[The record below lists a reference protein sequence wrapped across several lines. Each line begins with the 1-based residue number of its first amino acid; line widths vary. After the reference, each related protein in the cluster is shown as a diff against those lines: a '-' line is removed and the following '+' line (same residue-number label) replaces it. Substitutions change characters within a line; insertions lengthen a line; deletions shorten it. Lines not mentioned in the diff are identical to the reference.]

1 MKIIIAGG
9 TGSIG
14 TSLVE
19 QLKVDN
25 EIIILTRSKD
35 KVISKSIKQINY
47 SENLNIWSHELED
60 SDVLIN
66 LVGERIDR
74 KRWSKKQKK
83 KILKSRLDSIDKLS
97 KALNLIEHKPQ
108 LIINASAV
116 GFYSYS
122 YEMQNEL
129 NTFGN
134 HFLSEVC
141 HQWEAKAKKEFE
153 NKSQKLAIIR
163 IGVVLDKKSGIIDK
177 LQLIFKLGFGA
188 ILGNGK
194 QVLPW
199 IDMEDVVGAIKY
211 IIEKKLSGPI
221 NLTAPAQDTN
231 YTFSKILGKILRRP
245 VFLFVPE
252 FIVRILIGKMSVMVL
267 GSLNI
272 NPKILLDSGY
282 KFRYTNLYKSVE
294 KNIN

>member
-14 TSLVE
+14 TSLIE
-19 QLKVDN
+19 RIKYDN
-25 EIIILTRSKD
+25 EIIILSRSRD
-35 KVISKSIKQINY
+35 KLITKNIKQINY
-47 SENLNIWSHELED
+47 SKSLSTWSSELED

-74 KRWSKKQKK
+74 KRWSEKQKK
-83 KILKSRLDSIDKLS
+83 KILESRLNSIDRIS
-97 KALNLIEHKPQ
+97 KALDLINNKPQ

-122 YEMQNEL
+122 YEKQNEL
-129 NTFGN
+129 NVRGN
-134 HFLSEVC
+134 HFLSDVC
-141 HQWEAKAKKEFE
+141 YHWETKAKKEFE
-153 NKSQKLAIIR
+153 HKSQKLAIIR
-163 IGVVLDKKSGIIDK
+163 IGVVLDKKSGIIAK
-177 LQLIFKLGFGA
+177 LHLIFKLGFGA

-199 IDMEDVVGAIKY
+199 IDIEDVVGAIKH
-211 IIEKKLSGPI
+211 IIEKQLSGSI

-231 YTFSKILGKILRRP
+231 YKFSKILGKIIKRP

-252 FIVRILIGKMSVMVL
+252 FMVRILIGKMSVMVL

-272 NPKILLDSGY
+272 DPKVLLDSGY
-282 KFRYTNLYKSVE
+282 KFKFTNLYRSVE

>member
-47 SENLNIWSHELED
+47 SENLNIWSHELEN

-141 HQWEAKAKKEFE
+141 YQWETKAKKEFE